1 MRYQLKNKKLQ
12 RQLDALSDGEF
23 SKQLIDDRIVK
34 MVDDS
39 GKPVLKVEF
48 GPIVGK
54 SYSRQLSYV
63 FTENDIEEAESFRR
77 DRWNKYPEVTPP
89 ENEWMRCE
97 FLDEKII
104 ARWVPDGDS
113 QDYVWIDN
121 YEQEVVDV
129 SRFRPWED

>member
-23 SKQLIDDRIVK
+23 SKQLSKEHIVT

-39 GKPVLKVEF
+39 GIPVLKVEF
-48 GPIVGK
+48 GPVVG
-54 SYSRQLSYV
+54 LSLTRKFIFV
-63 FTENDIEEAESFRR
+63 FTENEIKEAEEFHR
-77 DRWNKYPEVTPP
+77 DRWNKFPEITPP

-97 FLDEKII
+97 FGEVKRI
-104 ARWVPDGDS
+104 AKWVPDGDS

-121 YEQEVVDV
+121 LGQEVNVK
-129 SRFRPWED
+129 RFRPWED